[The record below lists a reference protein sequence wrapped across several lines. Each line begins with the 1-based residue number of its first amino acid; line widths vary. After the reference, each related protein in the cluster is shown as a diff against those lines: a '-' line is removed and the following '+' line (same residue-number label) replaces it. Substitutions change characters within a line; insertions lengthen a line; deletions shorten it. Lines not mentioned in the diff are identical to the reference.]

1 MIRLDSG
8 AYDIYKLSEMMERLD
23 EGLVREL
30 LSSFSSVYDS
40 STESFLREKAM
51 DMERRDLSRT
61 YLAISKADRNVIGYI
76 TLSIKCMTVPKENLL
91 NCKTL
96 RDMNIESRTGVAQ
109 SYLLGQLS
117 RSADAPKGLGGE
129 MLDLAFD
136 KLGQAK
142 GIVGCRMVRLD
153 CHDELIPYYTD
164 HGFRLITKNGSGSLN
179 QMMAFV

>member
-1 MIRLDSG
+1 MEDSG
-8 AYDIYKLSEMMERLD
+8 YAILSLSELIKRFGED
-23 EGLVREL
+23 
-30 LSSFSSVYDS
+30 SVYDTL
-40 STESFLREKAM
+40 STFEPVHESATKVFLREKAI
-51 DMERRDLSRT
+51 DMEKRDLSRT
-61 YLAISKADRNVIGYI
+61 YLAISKPDGRVIGYI
-76 TLSIKCMTVPKENLL
+76 TLSIKCMAVPRENLL
-91 NCKTL
+91 SGKTL
-96 RDMNIESRTGVAQ
+96 KGMNIESSTGVAQ

-117 RSADAPKGLGGE
+117 
-129 MLDLAFD
+129 LAFD

>member
-1 MIRLDSG
+1 MNPKN
-8 AYDIYKLSEMMERLD
+8 YDIYPLSDIMGRLD
-23 EGLVREL
+23 ENVIRGLP
-30 LSSFSSVYDS
+30 SSFRSVYDS
-40 STESFLREKAM
+40 ATESFLREKAL
-51 DMERRDLSRT
+51 DMGKRDLSRT
-61 YLAISKADRNVIGYI
+61 HLAISKVNRNVIGYI
-76 TLSIKCMTVPKENLL
+76 TLSIKCMVVPKENLL
-91 NCKTL
+91 SGKTL
-96 RDMNIESRTGVAQ
+96 KGMNIESSTGVAQ

-117 RSADAPKGLGGE
+117 RSKDAPKGLGGE

>member
-1 MIRLDSG
+1 MEGGRYAVLS
-8 AYDIYKLSEMMERLD
+8 LSELINRFGE
-23 EGLVREL
+23 E
-30 LSSFSSVYDS
+30 SVYDTL
-40 STESFLREKAM
+40 STFEPAHESATKAFLREKAI
-51 DMERRDLSRT
+51 DMEMRDLSRT
-61 YLAISKADRNVIGYI
+61 YLAMSKPEGRVIGYI
-76 TLSIKCMTVPKENLL
+76 TLSIKCMAVPKENLL
-91 NCKTL
+91 SGKTL
-96 RDMNIESRTGVAQ
+96 KGMNIESSTSVAQ

-117 RSADAPKGLGGE
+117 RSKDAPKGLGGE